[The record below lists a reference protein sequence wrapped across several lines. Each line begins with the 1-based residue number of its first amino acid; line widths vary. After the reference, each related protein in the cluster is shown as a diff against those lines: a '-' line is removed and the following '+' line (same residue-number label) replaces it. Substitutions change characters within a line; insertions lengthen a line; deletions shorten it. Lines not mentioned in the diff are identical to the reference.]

1 MYHKRFR
8 GRRYP
13 VMHFAACI
21 CAAMIGNDLWAQDH
35 SRSSP
40 MAEAMRPFWL
50 DDVMHSEPVLFIRDE
65 STGESQGSLLFP
77 AERIIAVTDSTGS
90 ITYEPG
96 VDFRF
101 NAGSREIIVPPGSRI
116 VSKTAGDLRRP
127 ANSQKYKLTHRD
139 GGGEILFGAKLE
151 YHEMQTSVTYAKADS
166 DWPTTMPTFDSKR
179 LPHTIEKLAGGK
191 EVKIVLLGDSI
202 STGCNASGWAR
213 GAPDQPPYPE
223 LLRQRL
229 ASYYNTEIELI
240 NLSVGGKSTPWGV
253 DRVADVVAAK
263 PDLVILAF
271 GMNDSAALSAK
282 QYGDNTAK
290 MISMVRDRIPKS
302 EFILVASMLGNR
314 DWTLLNHEA
323 FPEFRDR
330 LKALCQRGVALA
342 DMTSVWEEFLKR
354 KKDADLTGN
363 GVNHPN
369 DFGHRVYAQVIAA
382 LLLDPSQ

>member
-151 YHEMQTSVTYAKADS
+151 YHEMQTSV
-166 DWPTTMPTFDSKR
+166 
-179 LPHTIEKLAGGK
+179 
-191 EVKIVLLGDSI
+191 
-202 STGCNASGWAR
+202 
-213 GAPDQPPYPE
+213 
-223 LLRQRL
+223 
-229 ASYYNTEIELI
+229 
-240 NLSVGGKSTPWGV
+240 
-253 DRVADVVAAK
+253 
-263 PDLVILAF
+263 
-271 GMNDSAALSAK
+271 
-282 QYGDNTAK
+282 
-290 MISMVRDRIPKS
+290 
-302 EFILVASMLGNR
+302 
-314 DWTLLNHEA
+314 
-323 FPEFRDR
+323 
-330 LKALCQRGVALA
+330 
-342 DMTSVWEEFLKR
+342 WEEFLKR